1 MFFCV
6 LYLISALSIS
16 AVAAY
21 FSVIGLATIFPGSM
35 ASVVIMGG
43 VLEIGKI
50 VTAIWLHRNWKSAP
64 LLVKSYLSFA
74 TLVLMGI
81 TSMGIFGF
89 LSRAHIEHET
99 NSKKSIAS
107 VSVIDGKIQREQE
120 YILRQKSYINELKSS
135 ANENASSNRLD
146 IDQQNQKIKD
156 IISQRNKD
164 VEFEQNRIDVETEKL
179 QSMSQALSDLENS
192 QGGLFSN
199 KSEKIKKLNE
209 KQEPLIQSSKDLI
222 SQFNEN
228 IKKFRLEAESKIKKI
243 EEEISLFR
251 SSSKEKSVNAL
262 PQIEKYS
269 NNISESYAKIDKLEA
284 EKVGLED
291 SSRQLEAEVGPV
303 KYVAEAIADFT
314 GKDFDI
320 SQAVRIVIIILVLVF
335 DPLAILLVIAA
346 NISLERFLPKS
357 DPVYK
362 KSTQELNKIKL
373 EIESRK
379 KELDSIKTETA
390 DIDQDFQLKFKN
402 KLETESEIESKR
414 SELKD
419 LVNKIKNNELEISI
433 KKAELDSLSS
443 RLDTGEENLQAKSS
457 DLSTKIKSVDE
468 HLDKIS
474 EQEKSICQKEQELQ
488 DKINKQRLISQKL
501 DKDQKEKE
509 SNLKTISDKIE
520 DKQSQL
526 ADIKNQIDEKAKIAE
541 GLKNAL
547 EKSLKINNIKTIFS
561 TSAVKEMTQEV
572 EGLKNIYIK
581 DSRNRIHHYKIP
593 KEHSG
598 LSYEYLQKV
607 TAKLEPIDDKDLPYE
622 YQNFIKAFVSYN
634 PPEYNFLTSK

>member
-1 MFFCV
+1 MFFCA

-35 ASVVIMGG
+35 TSVVIMGG

-64 LLVKSYLSFA
+64 LLVKTYLSFA

-99 NSKKSIAS
+99 SSQKSIAS
-107 VSVIDGKIQREQE
+107 VSVIEGKIKREQE

-135 ANENASSNRLD
+135 ANENASSNRVD

-156 IISQRNKD
+156 IITQRNKD
-164 VEFEQNRIDVETEKL
+164 IEFEQNRIDVETQKL
-179 QSMSQALSDLENS
+179 QSMAQALSDLENS

-209 KQEPLIQSSKDLI
+209 KQAPLTQSSKGLI

-228 IKKFRLEAESKIKKI
+228 IKKFRLDAESKIKKI
-243 EEEISLFR
+243 EEEISSFR
-251 SSSKEKSVNAL
+251 SSSKEKSVNAV

-269 NNISESYAKIDKLEA
+269 DNISSSYSKIDELEA

-291 SSRQLEAEVGPV
+291 SGRQLEAEIGPV

-357 DPVYK
+357 DPAYK
-362 KSTQELNKIKL
+362 QSSQELNKIKL
-373 EIESRK
+373 EIDTRK
-379 KELDSIKTETA
+379 KELNSIKTEA
-390 DIDQDFQLKFKN
+390 VKIDQDFQLKFKN
-402 KLETESEIESKR
+402 KLETESEVESKQ
-414 SELKD
+414 SLLKD
-419 LVNKIKNNELEISI
+419 LENKIKNNELEISI
-433 KKAELDSLSS
+433 KKAELESLGSRLSS
-443 RLDTGEENLQAKSS
+443 GEESLQAKSS
-457 DLSTKIKSVDE
+457 DLSIKIKSVDE
-468 HLDKIS
+468 HLSEIS
-474 EQEKSICQKEQELQ
+474 DQETSILEKEQELQ
-488 DKINKQRLISQKL
+488 DKVSGQKAVSGKL
-501 DKDQKEKE
+501 AKEQQEKE
-509 SNLKTISDKIE
+509 SALKNITTKVKE
-520 DKQSQL
+520 REAQL
-526 ADIKNQIDEKAKIAE
+526 LEIKKEINEKAKVSE

-547 EKSLKINNIKTIFS
+547 QKSLKTNNIKTIFS
-561 TSAVKEMTQEV
+561 TGSVQEMTQEID
-572 EGLKNIYIK
+572 GLRNVYIK
-581 DSRNRIHHYKIP
+581 DSKNRIHHYKMP
-593 KEHSG
+593 QEHAK
-598 LSYEYLQKV
+598 LSYDYLKRV
-607 TAKLEPIDDKDLPYE
+607 TSKLEGIEDKDLPYE
-622 YQNFIKAFVSYN
+622 YQSFIKDFVSYN